1 MIDSA
6 AAESGRA
13 KRVTSRWHRDFT
25 RRQCSAEF
33 RVFQTEMQLC
43 ASRLKPT
50 KDPSCRGQEK
60 RIPLRAGCA
69 QVWRSHVKANMATTN
84 QKVAAA
90 AGMAVHT
97 RIRARGW
104 SLVWSGVALMR
115 GREKLALSH
124 EVSLPEMG
132 SIPYF
137 RSFAFVAPVVLAW
150 RRWKVPNF
158 GRPTTTSV
166 RNAAGS
172 LGDSRA
178 VWGGGKWPD
187 VTVCDC
193 RWPLHSSFR
202 RS

>member
-1 MIDSA
+1 
-6 AAESGRA
+6 
-13 KRVTSRWHRDFT
+13 
-25 RRQCSAEF
+25 
-33 RVFQTEMQLC
+33 MQLC

-50 KDPSCRGQEK
+50 KVPSCRGQEK

-187 VTVCDC
+187 VTVYDC